1 MQGCTPPPY
10 FEMDCYATLKFEDY
24 INNVSQMWVQNQNPI
39 KAIKLSNSTIL
50 TIILHTCF
58 VVITILLSQTFC
70 SIGISVSSTM
80 IQFIL
85 IGVFLN
91 ILIIQC
97 KCQNDTGKFKPV
109 STINYAALSECDDI
123 PCGQCSSSMKAC
135 CIEKSCGTISLYI
148 LCLLQ

>member
-39 KAIKLSNSTIL
+39 KAIKLSNSTIFI
-50 TIILHTCF
+50 IILHTCF

-91 ILIIQC
+91 ILILQC
-97 KCQNDTGKFKPV
+97 KCQHVTGKFLPD
-109 STINYAALSECDDI
+109 SRINYAALSECYDI
-123 PCGQCSSSMKAC
+123 PCGQCSNSMKAC
-135 CIEKSCGTISLYI
+135 CIENSCGTISLYI